1 MQVIRLHQELSR
13 SNLFSPS
20 LLARLALRW
29 HMKFHII
36 MIDEMLFQIH
46 PIDPHH
52 LLSNLGPTPITPNDQ
67 VEFTR
72 LALDFRIMNLFVIFF
87 VFVGLDG
94 FASVLV

>member
-1 MQVIRLHQELSR
+1 MQVIRLHQKLSG
-13 SNLFSPS
+13 SYLFPPS
-20 LLARLALRW
+20 HLARLALWW
-29 HMKFHII
+29 HVKFHII
-36 MIDEMLFQIH
+36 MIDEMLLQIH

-52 LLSNLGPTPITPNDQ
+52 LLSNLGPTPITSNDQ

-72 LALDFRIMNLFVIFF
+72 LALDLRVMDFLVILF